1 MIIFYSET
9 ITVFSDMKDSSKTK
23 PLLSLFILFFIY
35 NCAGPAY
42 RKLSAEDSEALLL
55 MKDSLLQKHGNTKPL
70 LRCLVQAHNSFGIS
84 AMEEQNYSAAIDHF
98 NKSQELI
105 ATDTTAKYYVL
116 MAEGHLLYDK
126 GNKNGLWDAIEKFS
140 KAAQLYGHRGEP
152 YYYIGLIYRKLG
164 NTDFDLM
171 LESYNKALALTL
183 PEKIR
188 AEVEDAKENALHREK
203 KLKTFWK

>member
-1 MIIFYSET
+1 
-9 ITVFSDMKDSSKTK
+9 
-23 PLLSLFILFFIY
+23 
-35 NCAGPAY
+35 
-42 RKLSAEDSEALLL
+42 
-55 MKDSLLQKHGNTKPL
+55 
-70 LRCLVQAHNSFGIS
+70 
-84 AMEEQNYSAAIDHF
+84 MEEQNYSAAIDHF
-98 NKSQELI
+98 NKSRELI
-105 ATDTTAKYYVL
+105 ATDTTAKYNVL

-140 KAAQLYGHRGEP
+140 QAAQLYGHRGEP

-188 AEVEDAKENALHREK
+188 TEVEAAKQNALRREK

>member
-9 ITVFSDMKDSSKTK
+9 IMVFSDMKNGSKTK
-23 PLLSLFILFFIY
+23 SLLNLFILFFIY
-35 NCAGPAY
+35 NCVGPAY
-42 RKLSAEDSEALLL
+42 RKLSADDPGALLL
-55 MKDSLLQKHGNTKPL
+55 MKDSLLQKHGNTEPL
-70 LRCLVQAHNSFGIS
+70 LRSLVQAHNSFGVS

-98 NKSQELI
+98 NKSRGLI

-126 GNKNGLWDAIEKFS
+126 GNKKGLWDAIEKFS
-140 KAAQLYGHRGEP
+140 QAAQLYGHRGEP

-183 PEKIR
+183 PEKTR
-188 AEVEDAKENALHREK
+188 VEVEAAKENALRREK
-203 KLKTFWK
+203 N

>member
-55 MKDSLLQKHGNTKPL
+55 MKDSLLQKHGNTEPL
-70 LRCLVQAHNSFGIS
+70 LRSLVQVHNSFGVS
-84 AMEEQNYSAAIDHF
+84 AFEEQNYSAAIDHF
-98 NKSQELI
+98 NKSRDII

-140 KAAQLYGHRGEP
+140 QAAQLYGDRGEP

>member
-9 ITVFSDMKDSSKTK
+9 IAVFSDMKDGSRTRH
-23 PLLSLFILFFIY
+23 LFNLFILFFIY

-42 RKLSAEDSEALLL
+42 RKFSAEDPGALLL
-55 MKDSLLQKHGNTKPL
+55 MKDSLLQKHGNTEPL
-70 LRCLVQAHNSFGIS
+70 LRSLVQAHNSFGIS
-84 AMEEQNYSAAIDHF
+84 AMEKQNYSASIDHF
-98 NKSQELI
+98 NKSRELI
-105 ATDTTAKYYVL
+105 ATDTTTKYNVL
-116 MAEGHLLYDK
+116 MAEGHILYNK
-126 GNKNGLWDAIEKFS
+126 GNKGGLWDAIEKFS
-140 KAAQLYGHRGEP
+140 QAAQLYGHRGEP

-188 AEVEDAKENALHREK
+188 AEVEAAKQNALHREK

>member
-1 MIIFYSET
+1 
-9 ITVFSDMKDSSKTK
+9 MKDGSKTRT
-23 PLLSLFILFFIY
+23 LLNLFILFFIY

-42 RKLSAEDSEALLL
+42 RKLSAEDPGALLL
-55 MKDSLLQKHGNTKPL
+55 MKDSLLQKYGNAEPL
-70 LRCLVQAHNSFGIS
+70 LRSLVQAHNSFGIS

-98 NKSQELI
+98 NKSRELI
-105 ATDTTAKYYVL
+105 ATDTTAKYNVL
-116 MAEGHLLYDK
+116 MAEGHILYIK
-126 GNKNGLWDAIEKFS
+126 GNEGGLWDAIEKFS
-140 KAAQLYGHRGEP
+140 QAAQLYGHRGEP

-188 AEVEDAKENALHREK
+188 TEVEAAKQNALRREK